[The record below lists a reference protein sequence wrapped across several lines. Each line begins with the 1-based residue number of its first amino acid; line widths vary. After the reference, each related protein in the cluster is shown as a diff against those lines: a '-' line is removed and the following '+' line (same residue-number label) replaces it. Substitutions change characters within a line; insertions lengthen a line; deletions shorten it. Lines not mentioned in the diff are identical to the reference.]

1 MVTASDGYESE
12 SINVAIVRGA
22 CSSPAEVR
30 QLASNDVLVQLQVT
44 TRVDG
49 RAMSVPVAV
58 LNPPGWVEQ
67 LDAGDEVVVV
77 GHVRRRFFR
86 AAGTTASRVEIEA
99 ELVARARDRRRRE
112 TARRRVEDKLGALES

>member
-1 MVTASDGYESE
+1 METESL
-12 SINVAIVRGA
+12 NVAILRGT
-22 CSSPAEVR
+22 CSSPADVR
-30 QLASNDVLVQLQVT
+30 VLPSTQVLAQLQVT
-44 TRVDG
+44 TRLDG

-58 LNPPGWVEQ
+58 LDPPAWVED

-99 ELVARARDRRRRE
+99 EMVARARDRRRLR
-112 TARRRVEDKLGALES
+112 TVRRRIEELLEVFDV